1 MSVNPERKKV
11 LLFYNPNAGNGLFK
25 TNLDVIIERFQSK
38 KLMVIPIRASKS
50 DVLDAVLSTIDKK
63 EYRQIIAAGGDG
75 TINICINAM
84 IKNNITLPLAIFPA
98 GTANDFAYCLD
109 LPLEIDKMI
118 DIALGNNFTYSDVG
132 KVNSKYFLNVAA
144 MGMLVD
150 VSQKTD
156 PDMKNTL
163 GVISYY
169 IRGIAEVPNLK
180 PIPIKIVSNE
190 FSGEEKMYFMLVMNG
205 RSAGGF
211 KRITPNAE
219 INDGLFDVILFREMP
234 IIDFLPLLIDVLQ
247 GSHKQNKN
255 ILYFKTNKLY
265 IESPNPVGTDI
276 DGEKGEDFPLSFDL
290 LSKRIKIFTL
300 KNDQK
305 GSNW

>member
-1 MSVNPERKKV
+1 MSINPDQKKV

-38 KLMVIPIRASKS
+38 KLIVIPVRASES
-50 DVLDAVLSTIDKK
+50 NVLEAVLGTIDQK

-84 IKNNITLPLAIFPA
+84 MQNNINLPLAIFPA

-109 LPLEIDKMI
+109 LPLEINGMI
-118 DIALGNNFTYSDVG
+118 DIALGNSFTYSDVG

-169 IRGIAEVPNLK
+169 IRGIADVPNLK

-219 INDGLFDVILFREMP
+219 INDGFFDVILFREMP

-247 GSHKQNKN
+247 GNHKQNKN

-265 IESPNPVGTDI
+265 IESPNPIGTDI

-290 LSKRIKIFTL
+290 LPKRIKIFTL

>member
-1 MSVNPERKKV
+1 
-11 LLFYNPNAGNGLFK
+11 
-25 TNLDVIIERFQSK
+25 
-38 KLMVIPIRASKS
+38 
-50 DVLDAVLSTIDKK
+50 
-63 EYRQIIAAGGDG
+63 

-84 IKNNITLPLAIFPA
+84 IKNNINLPLAIFPA

-109 LPLEIDKMI
+109 LPLEINKMI
-118 DIALGNNFTYSDVG
+118 DIALGNSFTYSDVG

-180 PIPIKIVSNE
+180 AIPIYIESKE

-211 KRITPNAE
+211 KRITPTAE

-234 IIDFLPLLIDVLQ
+234 IIDFLPLLMDVLQ
-247 GSHKQNKN
+247 GNHKQNKN

-290 LSKRIKIFTL
+290 LPKRIKIFTL

>member
-38 KLMVIPIRASKS
+38 KLIVIPIRASKS
-50 DVLDAVLSTIDKK
+50 DVLDSLLKNIDQK

-75 TINICINAM
+75 TINICLNAM
-84 IKNNITLPLAIFPA
+84 IKNNINLPLAIFPA

-109 LPLEIDKMI
+109 LPLEINKMI
-118 DIALGNNFTYSDVG
+118 DIALGSSFTYSDVG
-132 KVNSKYFLNVAA
+132 KVNNKYFINVAA

-163 GVISYY
+163 GVVSYY
-169 IRGIAEVPNLK
+169 IRGIADVPNLK
-180 PIPIKIVSNE
+180 PIPIKIKSKE
-190 FSGEEKMYFMLVMNG
+190 FSGEERMYFMLVMNG

-219 INDGLFDVILFREMP
+219 INDGLFDVIIFREMP
-234 IIDFLPLLIDVLQ
+234 IIDFVPLLIDILQ
-247 GSHKQNKN
+247 GNHKQNKN
-255 ILYFKTNKLY
+255 ILYFKTDQLY

-276 DGEKGEDFPLSFDL
+276 DGEKGEDFPLSFNL
-290 LSKRIKIFTL
+290 LPKKIKIFTL

-305 GSNW
+305 GYNW